1 MSFKQFQFSSQI
13 TTNIN
18 NCGYKQP
25 TPIQEEAMP
34 KVMDGHDL
42 LGLAQTGTGK
52 TAAFA
57 LPIIQRLLDGPRGK
71 VRALVVAPTR
81 ELAEQIDQS
90 FQELAKGTGLRTVS
104 VYGGV
109 GKGGQLQKFR
119 RGVEIVIACP
129 GRLLDHLNNHDLKLD
144 KVDTLVL
151 DEADQM
157 FDMGFFPDIRRIL
170 KHLPS
175 KRQTLLFSATMP
187 ADIRKLA
194 DETLTDPVEVRIKLE
209 QPLEAISQ
217 VIIPVSKRQ
226 KASLLLH
233 LLKKESIEG
242 STLVFSRT
250 KYGAKNLARKLDKA
264 GFKATALQGNMSQNQ
279 RQRALSGF
287 RDGDFTVLV
296 ATDIAARGIDVSR
309 VGQVINF
316 DLPSTAE
323 AYTHRIGR
331 TGRAQRS
338 GHAVSFMC
346 YDDKVMVKAIE
357 RLQGKTIERLTV
369 EGFAM
374 DEGAGQQQEKPRR
387 QANPRGGGG
396 KKKTANRRPGK
407 QARSGSKAKTTPTQK
422 SSGKSASKSPTKSP
436 GKSSSRR
443 PASKKGSIFGL
454 G

>member
-1 MSFKQFQFSSQI
+1 MSFKQFQFTSQI
-13 TTNIN
+13 AANISK
-18 NCGYKQP
+18 CGYEQP
-25 TPIQEEAMP
+25 TPIQEQAMP

-57 LPIIQRLLDGPRGK
+57 LPIIQRLSKGPRGK

-81 ELAEQIDQS
+81 ELAEQINDS
-90 FQELAKGTGLRTVS
+90 FQELAKGTGLRTVT

-119 RGVEIVIACP
+119 QGVEVVIACP
-129 GRLLDHLNNHDLKLD
+129 GRLLDHLNNHDLNLN
-144 KVDTLVL
+144 KVETLVL

-170 KHLPS
+170 KHLPRQ
-175 KRQTLLFSATMP
+175 RQTLLFSATMP

-209 QPLEAISQ
+209 QPLELISQ
-217 VIIPVSKRQ
+217 VLIPVSKRQ
-226 KASLLLH
+226 KAALLIH
-233 LLKKESIEG
+233 LLKQTHDG

-264 GFKATALQGNMSQNQ
+264 GFRAAALQGNMSQNQ
-279 RQRALSGF
+279 RQRTLTGF
-287 RDGDFTVLV
+287 RDGNFTVLV

-331 TGRAQRS
+331 TGRAERS
-338 GHAVSFMC
+338 GRAVSFIC
-346 YDDKVMVKAIE
+346 YDDHAMVKAIE
-357 RLQGKTIERLTV
+357 RLQGRSIERLTV

-374 DEGAGQQQEKPRR
+374 ETEAPEKKPRR
-387 QANPRGGGG
+387 QAPPRKGG
-396 KKKTANRRPGK
+396 KKKTTTRRPGK
-407 QARSGSKAKTTPTQK
+407 QARSGGKGRNTQAKK
-422 SSGKSASKSPTKSP
+422 RP
-436 GKSSSRR
+436 GKSSNKSSGGGR
-443 PASKKGSIFGL
+443 ASKKGNIFGL

>member
-1 MSFKQFQFSSQI
+1 MSFTQFQFQPRI
-13 TTNIN
+13 AANIKA
-18 NCGYKQP
+18 CGYEQP
-25 TPIQEEAMP
+25 TPIQEQSIP
-34 KVMDGHDL
+34 KVLAGKDL

-57 LPIIQRLLDGPRGK
+57 LPIIERLSDGPRGK

-90 FQELAKGTGLRTVS
+90 FQELAKDTGLRTVT

-109 GKGGQLQKFR
+109 GKGKQLQQFR

-129 GRLLDHLNNHDLKLD
+129 GRLLDHLNSHDLNLN
-144 KVDTLVL
+144 KVETLVL

-170 KHLPS
+170 KHLPT

-187 ADIRKLA
+187 HDIRKLA
-194 DETLTDPVEVRIKLE
+194 AETLTNPEEVRIKLE

-217 VIIPVSKRQ
+217 VLCPVAKKQ
-226 KASLLLH
+226 KGALLLH
-233 LLKKESIEG
+233 FLKETSDG
-242 STLVFSRT
+242 STLVFTRT
-250 KYGAKNLARKLDKA
+250 KYGAKKLAKKLNKS
-264 GFKATALQGNMSQNQ
+264 GFKATDLQGNMSQNQ
-279 RQRALSGF
+279 RQRALTGF

-338 GHAVSFMC
+338 GRAVSFIC
-346 YDDKVMVKAIE
+346 YDDQAMVRSIE
-357 RLQGKTIERLTV
+357 RLQGITIDRLTV
-369 EGFAM
+369 DGYAM
-374 DEGAGQQQEKPRR
+374 DAKADQVQPKQRHTPRKR
-387 QANPRGGGG
+387 TNNRKKASGRRPAKQANSGG
-396 KKKTANRRPGK
+396 KGKKTSQSRRRPGK
-407 QARSGSKAKTTPTQK
+407 SSGGRRASSGS
-422 SSGKSASKSPTKSP
+422 GNV
-436 GKSSSRR
+436 
-443 PASKKGSIFGL
+443 FGL
-454 G
+454 N

>member
-1 MSFKQFQFSSQI
+1 MSFTQFQFTSQI
-13 TTNIN
+13 AANISK
-18 NCGYKQP
+18 CGYENP

-57 LPIIQRLLDGPRGK
+57 LPIIQRLIDGPRGK
-71 VRALVVAPTR
+71 VRALVIAPTR

-90 FQELAKGTGLRTVS
+90 FQKLAKGTGLRTVA

-119 RGVEIVIACP
+119 QGVEIVIACP
-129 GRLLDHLNNHDLKLD
+129 GRLLDHLNNHALKLD

-170 KHLPS
+170 KHLPR

-194 DETLTDPVEVRIKLE
+194 DETLTNPVEVRINPE

-217 VIIPVSKRQ
+217 VLIPVSKRQ
-226 KASLLLH
+226 KTSLVLH
-233 LLKKESIEG
+233 LLKETTDG
-242 STLVFSRT
+242 STLIFSRT

-264 GFKATALQGNMSQNQ
+264 GFKAAALQGNMSQNQ
-279 RQRALSGF
+279 RQRALTGF

-331 TGRAQRS
+331 TGRAERS
-338 GHAVSFMC
+338 GRAVSFMC
-346 YDDKVMVKAIE
+346 YDDKVMVRAIE
-357 RLQGKTIERLTV
+357 RLQGQPIERLAV
-369 EGFAM
+369 EGFSM
-374 DEGAGQQQEKPRR
+374 EEGAQQEKPQR
-387 QANPRGGGG
+387 QATPRGGRGKKLPSRRPAKQTRSGG
-396 KKKTANRRPGK
+396 KAKNTAAP
-407 QARSGSKAKTTPTQK
+407 K
-422 SSGKSASKSPTKSP
+422 SSGKSARKKGGSPTKKNSAEP
-436 GKSSSRR
+436 ASRR
-443 PASKKGSIFGL
+443 PASKKRSIFGL
-454 G
+454 C